1 VFVART
7 TAGINVTTAGI
18 NARSVSAAI
27 LMKAQLK
34 IGRSIEPR
42 MSRNRPPW
50 DTIRIAGWGFMAGLS
65 FSIAKLFLPGEEG
78 SLLNASAGA
87 ILAYFAEATIAG
99 TVLFGAVSAL
109 RNMIVR

>member
-1 VFVART
+1 
-7 TAGINVTTAGI
+7 
-18 NARSVSAAI
+18 
-27 LMKAQLK
+27 
-34 IGRSIEPR
+34 

-65 FSIAKLFLPGEEG
+65 FSIAKLFLPGEEEP
-78 SLLNASAGA
+78 LLNASAGA